1 MGVTTEL
8 MDVRS
13 YDEKWLYENYKDQLD
28 KSLAA
33 DMKPEIFHHLRDYIT
48 MTNAFAFYDYN
59 ARRDWSWR
67 TSILKDLDKGAY
79 CFGYY
84 DLDEWGMVNN
94 ASQLGVS
101 MLPTDQAAN
110 LATLSSIY
118 DTTG

>member
-48 MTNAFAFYDYN
+48 MTNAFAFMTTMR
-59 ARRDWSWR
+59 AG
-67 TSILKDLDKGAY
+67 IGH
-79 CFGYY
+79 
-84 DLDEWGMVNN
+84 
-94 ASQLGVS
+94 GV
-101 MLPTDQAAN
+101 L
-110 LATLSSIY
+110 LY
-118 DTTG
+118 